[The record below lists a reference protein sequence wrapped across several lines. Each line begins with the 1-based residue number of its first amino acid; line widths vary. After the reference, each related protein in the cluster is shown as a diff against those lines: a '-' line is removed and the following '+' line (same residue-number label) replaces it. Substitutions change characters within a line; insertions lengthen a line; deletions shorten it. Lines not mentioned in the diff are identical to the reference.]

1 MHLRTR
7 TQMKSKC
14 EALSDTLFIN
24 ETVFLIKQ
32 KNRLMDLS
40 DWMNTLLPSQGDKNM
55 LFNNKQ
61 VFELK
66 KDTKY
71 TAFPP

>member
-1 MHLRTR
+1 
-7 TQMKSKC
+7 MKSKC

-40 DWMNTLLPSQGDKNM
+40 DWMNTLTISA
-55 LFNNKQ
+55 
-61 VFELK
+61 LK
-66 KDTKY
+66 LDRY
-71 TAFPP
+71 F

>member
-40 DWMNTLLPSQGDKNM
+40 DWMNTLTISA
-55 LFNNKQ
+55 
-61 VFELK
+61 LK
-66 KDTKY
+66 LDRY
-71 TAFPP
+71 F